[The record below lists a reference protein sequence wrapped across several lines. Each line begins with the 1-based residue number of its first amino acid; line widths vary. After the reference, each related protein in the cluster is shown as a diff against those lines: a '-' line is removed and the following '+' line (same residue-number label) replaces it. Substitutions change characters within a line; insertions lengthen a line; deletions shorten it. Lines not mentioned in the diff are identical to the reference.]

1 VGKLLKVLLGIL
13 SIPVLLSWLAIA
25 SCSPNNIP
33 TPASTYQLE
42 VSLPGEEQLF
52 PIDGQG
58 VLISNLELS
67 SADGEISLSLDK
79 GTALLDKDGEPLQ
92 FIHGQITP
100 SPPPSPEEAYIVSPV
115 FNLEPQG
122 ATFDPRLL
130 LTLSYHPQE
139 LPEGLADSDLYIA
152 YYSGNDWCK
161 VRYRKPDDQPHSV
174 TTHLCDLNFT
184 NFAILGPKLTPPT
197 HQPSTGTSVGD
208 LAPDFELPDLDG
220 QSVSL
225 SGLRGKPVL
234 INFWSTGCPPC
245 RDEMPYLQEIYDEWS
260 GTELALL
267 AINIGD
273 SPAKVEEFMQG
284 YSFTLPV
291 LLDTS
296 QGVALKYNIRYI
308 PTTFLIDREGIIQT
322 TRVGAFSNKGEI
334 EELLTKITP

>member
-1 VGKLLKVLLGIL
+1 MGKLLKVLLGIL
-13 SIPVLLSWLAIA
+13 SIPVLFSWLAIA
-25 SCSPNNIP
+25 SCSTNNIS

-42 VSLPGEEQLF
+42 VNLLGEEHLF

-58 VLISNLELS
+58 VLGSNLEVS
-67 SADGEISLSLDK
+67 SADGKIGLSLDK
-79 GTALLDKDGEPLQ
+79 GATLLGKDGQPLQ
-92 FIHGQITP
+92 FIHGQIAP
-100 SPPPSPEEAYIVSPV
+100 SPPPSPEDAYIVSSV
-115 FNLEPQG
+115 YNLEPKG
-122 ATFDPRLL
+122 ATFDPQLL

-174 TTHLCDLNFT
+174 TTHLYDLNFT
-184 NFAILGPKLTPPT
+184 TFAILGPKLTPPT
-197 HQPSTGTSVGD
+197 HQPSTGTGVGD

-220 QSVSL
+220 QSVSH

-245 RDEMPYLQEIYDEWS
+245 HDEMPYLQEIYDEWS
-260 GTELALL
+260 GTELCLL

-291 LLDTS
+291 LLDTE

-308 PTTFLIDREGIIQT
+308 PTTFLIDREGIIRA

-334 EELLTKITP
+334 EDLLTKITP